1 MNEESSLWDST
12 AVKLS
17 ASVINFTVAGHFIFA
32 KHSYY
37 VTTLKSHNAVIAQ
50 TMSFTAR
57 LVLKWEVAELGLVA
71 SPGPFAPSASSLF
84 LSPPYRLLMLIPF
97 SLMA

>member
-1 MNEESSLWDST
+1 MNEDSSLWDST

-17 ASVINFTVAGHFIFA
+17 ASVINFTVAGHFSFA
-32 KHSYY
+32 EHSYC
-37 VTTLKSHNAVIAQ
+37 VTTLKSHNAVTAQ

-71 SPGPFAPSASSLF
+71 SPGLFAPSASSLF